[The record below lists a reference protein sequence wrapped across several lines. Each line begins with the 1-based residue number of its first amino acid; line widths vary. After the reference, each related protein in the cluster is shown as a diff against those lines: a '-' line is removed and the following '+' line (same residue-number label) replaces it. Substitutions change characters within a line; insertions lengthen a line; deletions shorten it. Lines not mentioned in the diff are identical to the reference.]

1 MVTLA
6 VSTHTGVAMANT
18 VELIES
24 ELLNLP
30 PRERARLAEVLIS
43 SLDEDAEIEQ
53 AWSEEILRRA
63 EDLRSGKVKAVPA
76 QQVFRELRSRL
87 R

>member
-1 MVTLA
+1 
-6 VSTHTGVAMANT
+6 MAKS
-18 VELIES
+18 VEQIEA

-30 PRERARLAEVLIS
+30 SRERARLAEILIS

-53 AWSEEILRRA
+53 AWSEEIARRA
-63 EDLRSGKVKAVPA
+63 EELRSGRVKAIPA
-76 QQVFRELRSRL
+76 QQAFEALRSRL

>member
-1 MVTLA
+1 
-6 VSTHTGVAMANT
+6 MAKS
-18 VELIES
+18 VEQIEA

-30 PRERARLAEVLIS
+30 SRERARLAEVLIS

-53 AWSEEILRRA
+53 AWSEEIARRA
-63 EDLRSGKVKAVPA
+63 AELRSGKVKTVPA
-76 QQVFRELRSRL
+76 KQAFEALRSRL

>member
-1 MVTLA
+1 
-6 VSTHTGVAMANT
+6 MAKS
-18 VELIES
+18 VEQIEA

-30 PRERARLAEVLIS
+30 SRERARLAEVLIS

-53 AWSEEILRRA
+53 AWSEEIARRA
-63 EDLRSGKVKAVPA
+63 AELRSGKVKRVPA
-76 QQVFRELRSRL
+76 KQAFEALRSRL